1 MASAPLNWLARIG
14 GAKLNTRK
22 AELVADAINEINR
35 SDVNR
40 TTTFNEYGSITEVYT
55 DGYKVTTT
63 FDSDTQITEKHYKDD
78 VLYSTKVIT
87 FNADGSIKEEII

>member
-14 GAKLNTRK
+14 GTKLNTRK
-22 AELVADAINEINR
+22 AALIADAINEINR

-40 TTTFNEYGSITEVYT
+40 TTTFNEDGSITEVYT

-78 VLYSTKVIT
+78 TLYSTKVIT

>member
-22 AELVADAINEINR
+22 ATLVADAINEINR
-35 SDVNR
+35 ADVNR
-40 TTTFNEYGSITEVYT
+40 TTTFNEDGSITEVYT

-63 FDSDTQITEKHYKDD
+63 FDSDAQIQKSIIKMTYCTAQKLSHLMQME
-78 VLYSTKVIT
+78 VLRRK
-87 FNADGSIKEEII
+87 